1 MATRPRFRFR
11 FTWPACL
18 LIGLLCLC
26 LAASAAADIPAL
38 EAERAKAVKELEAVV
53 NTINLSET
61 MVRSAGEVMSGL
73 ETALGKYVAARDAQA
88 GVVAGIR
95 GRLREIDIQLGKLRS
110 PNDLATAWSE
120 YKNNRTEEN
129 FIKLY
134 TTVRG
139 VRPDNATLESYVQQ
153 ESILQLE
160 IRNKVIVPVLHVLA
174 KLGGLIK
181 QINELAFNGV
191 GICHP
196 RDADG
201 ALEAVDELLGTMQK
215 HFSKLE
221 TKMGMKDDQLLVA
234 GVAVELSKNFQDF
247 FDPQELVPDK
257 LKEWS
262 DAFEESSYSN
272 WIPGKA
278 ASKLQAEAEKMAEE
292 SYEKFNEDTY
302 GTKDRARDYEK
313 FSRMREEFAKA
324 AEESETV
331 LKEFQ
336 KPVDEFAGKVA
347 ESREKYKRILGSYE
361 DLLKRKME
369 LERRIPDLAAQIED
383 EKWRELSK
391 PIPGETLAEAAP
403 VFAFLNAD
411 RSAGFL
417 AADDLTAMVLG
428 YQREQRFALTTRVA
442 QVVRSKTKTTI
453 STKSGSREK
462 IISVISRGDS
472 GDVYK
477 YSGVKMRD
485 EQGRVEIDPAAMKL
499 VGRAPG
505 TAKLVFEVPGWGDI
519 TADQAGNHILQT
531 RTYTSRHEVP
541 VARLAGIEVRNALGP
556 VGQVD
561 LVSTAESRGGMYGM
575 KVEALVDHGTGTSR
589 QPVEMSRLTFT
600 MTGDSCAIV
609 KKTSMTEFAIEAT
622 DKPGV
627 CTVEIGVA
635 GSAGS
640 ARKVAKIRVTSSVL
654 RAFRSLADGEKVAA
668 GVVRKAEELPIGAS
682 GNITV
687 LMDGPAPAEDY
698 VAELVCS
705 RGSEVLEP
713 GRGGISGTARAGFE
727 SSGMLSQALLSFSF
741 GNECLKIDEAQKKG
755 TWFSREPITVS
766 AVVRRRSNKAI
777 VSHFGFGEIIPVATV
792 KRLRVVMRGGGGDG
806 AVVDAMPLFRPA
818 DRQHNQWPFAIRIEL
833 ESGERI
839 TVPLDSVEQDR
850 PGGLLFGIDSPS
862 GTVLFNMGAMQRV
875 GWEALTYRLSPG
887 RAARMHVNLAGD
899 FEDASILFSVN
910 RLELWKR
917 GNGVRMTVLGPQ
929 KDAMHGYAVRWKGGS
944 GMTTTS
950 FRKDQ
955 GEWVC
960 DGPENTPVF
969 EAVLL
974 NPRGAECGVVRGTDG
989 RAIASCEPDHR
1000 PTLTIETPAPLKAG
1014 AIASVR
1020 VTCNDLPSD
1029 GPLSMGSAEYYTLW
1043 KTTGP
1048 FGKVRTAEG
1057 AVYPQGPTGFLS
1069 IGHIEYLRGVPE
1081 GGARIPVEVELYR
1094 RTDWQSYQPK
1104 GRLIASA
1111 RGTLDALYN
1120 PSLPPFSGQIRIEQ
1134 GSDGGGRAAT
1144 RWVEGA
1150 PEVSL
1155 ERMVAI
1161 EGNNPFNVQNPIVN
1175 ETRNGQTLVATD
1187 AVPVTSLPEPP
1198 VPGKTAVP
1206 APPAP
1211 PEPPKPPAPV
1221 PTLTTTARDK
1231 ADGDRMLPSTGGTI
1245 VDTVSYTNLTAGR
1258 SYTLEGVL
1266 MDRATGQSTGITAE
1280 KTFTAAAAA
1289 GTVTQEFVVG
1299 AGQADRTLVAFE
1311 TLHADGAVVARHED
1325 LLDAAQAVA
1334 VGAPPPPPEMTTAAR
1349 DKADGDRMLPSTGG
1363 TIVDTVNY
1371 KNLTTGRSYTLKG
1384 SLVNK
1389 ATGQS
1394 TGIIAE
1400 KIFTAQAAN
1409 GTVTQEFTVTIQQA
1423 GRTLVVSE
1431 QLYDGATLVVK
1442 HEDLNDA
1449 AQTIAIDAPPASP
1462 EMTTSARD
1470 KADGDKTLP
1479 SAGGTLVDTVS
1490 YKNLTAGRSY
1500 TLKGSLVNKT
1510 TGQASGI
1517 TAEKA
1522 FTAAAANGTVTQEFT
1537 VTIQQAGRTLVVY
1550 EQLYDGATLVVKHED
1565 LNDAAQTIAVGA
1577 LVPSL
1582 TTSAKDKADG
1592 DRTLPSTGGTIVDTV
1607 SYTDL
1612 VPGKAYTLKGE
1623 VMDKSTGLS
1632 VGITVQK
1639 NFTPSS
1645 SAGTVTQEFT
1655 ITAQQA
1661 GKTLVV
1667 YETVLDGATE
1677 IVKHTDL
1684 TDAAQAVAVEEAQ
1697 QGITGLTSTVTLANV
1712 NLANPTIHMACILL
1726 DPNTSQGSLSAG
1738 DGQMFSA
1745 NRVFDIH
1752 VTPTYNIGDGDPW
1765 LHFDRAQANSG
1776 SANWRLSAATGATN
1790 TLLYNT
1796 GQNISVFNV
1805 NTRVTLFVEQTV
1817 AGGSKIRLELTV
1829 TRNGNGTAA
1838 GDYQLVVHTAEYV
1851 N

>member
-1 MATRPRFRFR
+1 MAVFPAIEGNELVPYTAGPCLVARGLAMLEVDSMFTRLRGCFRFS
-11 FTWPACL
+11 WPACL
-18 LIGLLCLC
+18 LIGLLYLC
-26 LAASAAADIPAL
+26 RAVPAAADIPAL
-38 EAERAKAVKELEAVV
+38 EAERAKAVKELEGVV
-53 NTINLSET
+53 NTINLSEA
-61 MVRSAGEVMSGL
+61 MVRSAGEIMSGL

-95 GRLREIDIQLGKLRS
+95 SRLREIDIQLGKLRS

-247 FDPQELVPDK
+247 FDPQELIPDK

-324 AEESETV
+324 AEESEAV

-361 DLLKRKME
+361 DLLDRKTE

-428 YQREQRFALTTRVA
+428 FPREQRFALTTRVA
-442 QVVRSKTKTTI
+442 QVVRSKAKTTV
-453 STKSGSREK
+453 STGSGSRER

-485 EQGRVEIDPAAMKL
+485 EQGRVEIDPSAMKL

-531 RTYTSRHEVP
+531 RTYTSRHDVP

-556 VGQVD
+556 VGRVD

-575 KVEALVDHGTGTSR
+575 KVEALVEHGVGTSR
-589 QPVEMSRLTFT
+589 QPVEMSRLTFI

-687 LMDGPAPAEDY
+687 LMDGPAPAEGY

-727 SSGMLSQALLSFSF
+727 SSGMHSQALLSFSF
-741 GNECLKIDEAQKKG
+741 GKECLKIDEAQKKG

-766 AVVRRRSNKAI
+766 AVIRRRSDNAI

-806 AVVDAMPLFRPA
+806 AVVGAMPLFRPA

-833 ESGERI
+833 ESGDRV
-839 TVPLDSVEQDR
+839 TVPLNAVEQGQ
-850 PGGLLFGIDSPS
+850 PGGLLFGIDSS
-862 GTVLFNMGAMQRV
+862 NGAVLFNMGAMKRV
-875 GWEALTYRLSPG
+875 GWETLTYRLSPG

-899 FEDASILFSVN
+899 YEDGSILFSVN

-929 KDAMHGYAVRWKGGS
+929 KDAMDGYAVRWKAGS
-944 GMTTTS
+944 GTSTTS

-960 DGPENTPVF
+960 DGPENAPVF

-974 NPRGAECGVVRGTDG
+974 NPRGAECGVVRGSDG
-989 RAIASCEPDHR
+989 KAIASCEPDHR
-1000 PTLTIETPAPLKAG
+1000 PMLTIESPAPLKAG

-1020 VTCNDLPSD
+1020 VTCDELPAD
-1029 GPLSMGSAEYYTLW
+1029 GPLSMREAEYYTLW

-1057 AVYPQGPTGFLS
+1057 SVYPLSPTGFLS
-1069 IGHIEYLRGVPE
+1069 IGHVEYLRGVPE

-1094 RTDWQSYQPK
+1094 RTDWQRFQPK
-1104 GRLIASA
+1104 GRLVASA
-1111 RGTLDALYN
+1111 RGMLEALYN
-1120 PSLPPFSGQIRIEQ
+1120 PSLPPFTGQIRIEQ
-1134 GSDGGGRAAT
+1134 GSDGGRGASP

-1150 PEVSL
+1150 PEVNL

-1161 EGNNPFNVQNPIVN
+1161 DGNNPFNVQNPIVN
-1175 ETRNGQTLVATD
+1175 VTRNGQTLVATD

-1198 VPGKTAVP
+1198 VPGEPAVP
-1206 APPAP
+1206 V
-1211 PEPPKPPAPV
+1211 PPAPV
-1221 PTLTTTARDK
+1221 PTLTTAARDK
-1231 ADGDRMLPSTGGTI
+1231 ADGDRTLPSTGGTI
-1245 VDTVSYTNLTAGR
+1245 VDAVNYTNLTVGR
-1258 SYTLEGVL
+1258 SYALKGVL
-1266 MDRATGQSTGITAE
+1266 MNRATGQSIGITAE

-1289 GTVTQEFVVG
+1289 GTVTQEFSVG
-1299 AGQADRTLVAFE
+1299 ADQADRTLVVFE
-1311 TLHADGAVVARHED
+1311 TLHIDGSVVARHED
-1325 LLDAAQAVA
+1325 LLDAAQSVA

-1349 DKADGDRMLPSTGG
+1349 DKADGDKTLPSTGG
-1363 TIVDTVNY
+1363 TI
-1371 KNLTTGRSYTLKG
+1371 
-1384 SLVNK
+1384 
-1389 ATGQS
+1389 A
-1394 TGIIAE
+1394 
-1400 KIFTAQAAN
+1400 
-1409 GTVTQEFTVTIQQA
+1409 
-1423 GRTLVVSE
+1423 
-1431 QLYDGATLVVK
+1431 
-1442 HEDLNDA
+1442 
-1449 AQTIAIDAPPASP
+1449 
-1462 EMTTSARD
+1462 
-1470 KADGDKTLP
+1470 
-1479 SAGGTLVDTVS
+1479 DTVS

-1510 TGQASGI
+1510 TGQATGI
-1517 TAEKA
+1517 TAEKT
-1522 FTAAAANGTVTQEFT
+1522 FTAQAAAGTVTQEFT

-1550 EQLYDGATLVVKHED
+1550 EQLYDGVTLSVKHEN
-1565 LNDAAQTIAVGA
+1565 LNDAAQTITVGA

-1582 TTSAKDKADG
+1582 TTTAKDKADG

-1612 VPGKAYTLKGE
+1612 VPGKTYTLKGE
-1623 VMDKSTGLS
+1623 VMDKSNGLA
-1632 VGITVQK
+1632 VGITTQK
-1639 NFTPSS
+1639 TFTPSS

-1667 YETVLDGATE
+1667 YETILDGATVV
-1677 IVKHTDL
+1677 VKHTDL
-1684 TDAAQAVAVEEAQ
+1684 TDAAQTVTVEEAQ
-1697 QGITGLTSTVTLANV
+1697 QGITGLTSAVPFANV
-1712 NLANPTIHMACILL
+1712 NPANPTIHMACILL

-1738 DGQMFSA
+1738 GGQMGNA

-1765 LHFDRAQANSG
+1765 VHFERAQANSG

-1790 TLLYNT
+1790 TLFYNT

-1805 NTRVTLFVEQTV
+1805 NTRVTLFVEQAV
-1817 AGGSKIRLELTV
+1817 AGGAKIRLELTV

>member
-1 MATRPRFRFR
+1 MSTRLHVRFRLF
-11 FTWPACL
+11 WPAFL

-26 LAASAAADIPAL
+26 LVAPAAADIPAL

-53 NTINLSET
+53 NAINLSET

-95 GRLREIDIQLGKLRS
+95 SRLREIDIQLGKLRS

-139 VRPDNATLESYVQQ
+139 VRPDNATRESYVQQ

-160 IRNKVIVPVLHVLA
+160 IRNKVIVPVLQVLV

-247 FDPQELVPDK
+247 FDPQELIPDK

-262 DAFEESSYSN
+262 NAFEESSYSN

-278 ASKLQAEAEKMAEE
+278 AAKLQAAAEQMAEE

-324 AEESETV
+324 ADESEAV

-336 KPVDEFAGKVA
+336 KPVDEFSRKVA

-361 DLLKRKME
+361 DLLERKAE

-391 PIPGETLAEAAP
+391 PIPGEKLAEAAP
-403 VFAFLNAD
+403 VFAYLNTD
-411 RSAGFL
+411 RPAGFL

-428 YQREQRFALTTRVA
+428 FPREQRFALTTRVA
-442 QVVRSKTKTTI
+442 QVVRSKAKSTI
-453 STKSGSREK
+453 STGTGSRES

-477 YSGVKMRD
+477 YPGIKMRD
-485 EQGRVEIDPAAMKL
+485 EQGRVEIDTTAMKL

-519 TADQAGNHILQT
+519 TTDQAGNHILQT

-541 VARLAGIEVRNALGP
+541 VARLAGIEVRNALGS
-556 VGQVD
+556 VGRID

-575 KVEALVDHGTGTSR
+575 KVDALVDYGAGTSR

-600 MTGDSCAIV
+600 LAGDSCAIV
-609 KKTSMTEFAIEAT
+609 KKTSATEFAIDAT

-635 GSAGS
+635 GSAGT

-654 RAFRSLADGEKVAA
+654 RAFRSLANGEKVAA
-668 GVVRKAEELPIGAS
+668 GVARKAEELPIGAS

-705 RGSEVLEP
+705 RGSKVFEP
-713 GRGGISGTARAGFE
+713 GRDGITGTTRADFE
-727 SSGMLSQALLSFSF
+727 SSGMLSQALLSFTF
-741 GNECLKIDEAQKKG
+741 GKECLNIDEAQKKG
-755 TWFSREPITVS
+755 TWFNREPISVS
-766 AVVRRRSNKAI
+766 AVVRRRSDKAI
-777 VSHFGFGEIIPVATV
+777 VTHFGFGEIIPVATV

-833 ESGERI
+833 ESGDRI
-839 TVPLDSVEQDR
+839 TVPLNAVEQGR
-850 PGGLLFGIDSPS
+850 PEGLLFGIDGSS
-862 GTVLFNMGAMQRV
+862 GTVLFNMGAMHRV
-875 GWEALTYRLSPG
+875 GWETLTYRLSPG
-887 RAARMHVNLAGD
+887 RAAQMHVTLSGD
-899 FEDASILFSVN
+899 YEDASILFSVN

-929 KDAMHGYAVRWKGGS
+929 KDAMDGYAVRWKAGS

-955 GEWVC
+955 GEWIC
-960 DGPENTPVF
+960 DGPENMPVF

-974 NPRGAECGVVRGTDG
+974 NPRGTECGVVRGTDG
-989 RAIASCEPDHR
+989 KAIATCEPDHR

-1020 VTCNDLPSD
+1020 ATCNDLPSD

-1043 KTTGP
+1043 NTTGP
-1048 FGKVRTAEG
+1048 YGKVKTSEG
-1057 AVYPQGPTGFLS
+1057 SVYPLGPTGFLS
-1069 IGHIEYLRGVPE
+1069 IGHVEYLRGVPE

-1094 RTDWQSYQPK
+1094 RTDWQSFQPK

-1111 RGTLDALYN
+1111 RGTLEALYN
-1120 PSLPPFSGQIRIEQ
+1120 PSLPPFSGQIRIVQ
-1134 GSDGGGRAAT
+1134 GSDGGSGVST

-1175 ETRNGQTLVATD
+1175 VTRNGQTLIATD
-1187 AVPVTSLPEPP
+1187 AVPITSLPEPP
-1198 VPGKTAVP
+1198 VPGEPTVP

-1211 PEPPKPPAPV
+1211 PEPPAPV
-1221 PTLTTTARDK
+1221 PTLTTSARDK
-1231 ADGDRMLPSTGGTI
+1231 ADGDKTLPATGGTI
-1245 VDTVSYTNLTAGR
+1245 IDTVSYTNLTAGR
-1258 SYTLEGVL
+1258 SYTLKGVL
-1266 MDRATGQSTGITAE
+1266 MSRVTGQSTGIIAE
-1280 KTFTAAAAA
+1280 KTFTAAAA
-1289 GTVTQEFVVG
+1289 GTVTQEFSVG
-1299 AGQADRTLVAFE
+1299 ADQADRTLVVFE
-1311 TLHADGAVVARHED
+1311 TLHIDGSVVARHED
-1325 LLDAAQAVA
+1325 LLDVAQSVA
-1334 VGAPPPPPEMTTAAR
+1334 VGAPPPPLEMTTAAR
-1349 DKADGDRMLPSTGG
+1349 DK
-1363 TIVDTVNY
+1363 V
-1371 KNLTTGRSYTLKG
+1371 
-1384 SLVNK
+1384 
-1389 ATGQS
+1389 
-1394 TGIIAE
+1394 
-1400 KIFTAQAAN
+1400 
-1409 GTVTQEFTVTIQQA
+1409 
-1423 GRTLVVSE
+1423 
-1431 QLYDGATLVVK
+1431 
-1442 HEDLNDA
+1442 
-1449 AQTIAIDAPPASP
+1449 
-1462 EMTTSARD
+1462 
-1470 KADGDKTLP
+1470 DGDKTLP
-1479 SAGGTLVDTVS
+1479 SAGGTIVDTVS

-1500 TLKGSLVNKT
+1500 TLKGTLVNKA
-1510 TGQASGI
+1510 TGQTTGI
-1517 TAEKA
+1517 TAEKT
-1522 FTAAAANGTVTQEFT
+1522 FTAQAAAGTVTQEFP

-1550 EQLYDGATLVVKHED
+1550 EQLYDGATLSVKHEN
-1565 LNDAAQTIAVGA
+1565 LNDAAQTITVGA

-1582 TTSAKDKADG
+1582 ATSAKDKADG
-1592 DRTLPSTGGTIVDTV
+1592 DRTLPSTGGIIVDTV

-1612 VPGKAYTLKGE
+1612 VPGKTYTLKGE
-1623 VMDKSTGLS
+1623 MMDKSTGLA
-1632 VGITVQK
+1632 VGITTQK
-1639 NFTPSS
+1639 TFTPSA

-1677 IVKHTDL
+1677 VVKHTDL

-1712 NLANPTIHMACILL
+1712 SPANPTIHMACILL

-1738 DGQMFSA
+1738 DAQMFSA

-1752 VTPTYNIGDGDPW
+1752 VTPTYNIGDGDPGV
-1765 LHFDRAQANSG
+1765 HFDRAQANSG
-1776 SANWRLSAATGATN
+1776 SANWRLAAATGATN
-1790 TLLYNT
+1790 TLFYNT

-1805 NTRVTLFVEQTV
+1805 NTRVTLFVEQAV

>member
-1 MATRPRFRFR
+1 MSTPLRVRFRFP
-11 FTWPACL
+11 WPACVL
-18 LIGLLCLC
+18 FGLLCLC
-26 LAASAAADIPAL
+26 LVAPAAADIPAL
-38 EAERAKAVKELEAVV
+38 ETERAKATKELEAVIG
-53 NTINLSET
+53 TINLSET
-61 MVRSAGEVMSGL
+61 AVRSAGELMSGL
-73 ETALGKYVAARDAQA
+73 ETALGKYVSARDAQA

-95 GRLREIDIQLGKLRS
+95 GKLREIDIQLAKLRS
-110 PNDLATAWSE
+110 PNDLATAWGE
-120 YKNNRTEEN
+120 YKNNRTQEN

-134 TTVRG
+134 MVVRG
-139 VRPDNATLESYVQQ
+139 VKPDNATLESYVQQ

-160 IRNKVIVPVLHVLA
+160 IRNKVIVPVLQVLV
-174 KLGGLIK
+174 KLGGLVK

-247 FDPQELVPDK
+247 FDPKELIPDK

-313 FSRMREEFAKA
+313 FSRMREEFATA
-324 AEESETV
+324 ADESEAV

-336 KPVDEFAGKVA
+336 KPVDEFAEKVA
-347 ESREKYKRILGSYE
+347 ESREKYKRILGAYE
-361 DLLKRKME
+361 GLLERKME
-369 LERRIPDLAAQIED
+369 LERRIPDLAARIDD

-391 PIPGETLAEAAP
+391 PIPGEKLAEEAP
-403 VFAFLNAD
+403 VFAFLNPD

-417 AADDLTAMVLG
+417 AADDLTEMVLG
-428 YQREQRFALTTRVA
+428 YPRQQRFALTTRVA
-442 QVVRSKTKTTI
+442 QIVRSKAKTTV
-453 STKSGSREK
+453 STGSGSRET
-462 IISVISRGDS
+462 IISLISRGDS

-477 YSGVKMRD
+477 YPGVKMRD
-485 EQGRVEIDPAAMKL
+485 EQGRVEIDTAAMRL
-499 VGRAPG
+499 VGKAPG

-519 TADQAGNHILQT
+519 TTDQAGNHVLQT
-531 RTYTSRHEVP
+531 RTYTSRREIP
-541 VARLAGIEVRNALGP
+541 VARLTGIEVRNALGP
-556 VGQVD
+556 VGRVD
-561 LVSTAESRGGMYGM
+561 LVSTAESRGGMFGM
-575 KVEALVDHGTGTSR
+575 KVEALVEHGAGTSR
-589 QPVEMSRLTFT
+589 QPVEMSRLAFT
-600 MTGDSCAIV
+600 LTGDSCAIV
-609 KKTSMTEFAIEAT
+609 RKSSATEFAIEAT
-622 DKPGV
+622 DRPGV

-640 ARKVAKIRVTSSVL
+640 ARKVAKIRVTNSVL
-654 RAFRSLADGEKVAA
+654 RASRSLADGEKVAA
-668 GVVRKAEELPIGAS
+668 GVSRKAEELPIGAS
-682 GNITV
+682 GKITI

-698 VAELVCS
+698 IAELVCS
-705 RGSEVLEP
+705 RGSEDLEP
-713 GRGGISGTARAGFE
+713 GRGGISGTARAGFD
-727 SSGMLSQALLSFSF
+727 SSGTLSQALLSFSL
-741 GNECLKIDEAQKKG
+741 GKECLKIDEAQKKG

-766 AVVRRRSNKAI
+766 AIVRRRSTNAV

-792 KRLRVVMRGGGGDG
+792 KRLRVVMRGSGGDG

-833 ESGERI
+833 ESGDRI
-839 TVPLDSVEQDR
+839 TVPLDAVEQGR
-850 PGGLLFGIDSPS
+850 PGSLLFGIDGKS
-862 GTVLFNMGAMQRV
+862 GSILFNIGAMQRV
-875 GWEALTYRLSPG
+875 GWETLTYRLSPS

-899 FEDASILFSVN
+899 YEDGSILFSVN
-910 RLELWKR
+910 RLELWKHE
-917 GNGVRMTVLGPQ
+917 NGVRMTVLGPQ
-929 KDAMHGYAVRWKGGS
+929 KDAMDGYAVRWKAGS
-944 GMTTTS
+944 GMTTTP

-974 NPRGAECGVVRGTDG
+974 SPRGAECGVVRGADG
-989 RAIASCEPDHR
+989 KAIASCEPDHR
-1000 PTLTIETPAPLKAG
+1000 PTMAIETPTPLKAG

-1057 AVYPQGPTGFLS
+1057 PVYPLGPTGFLS
-1069 IGHIEYLRGVPE
+1069 IGHVEYLRGVPE

-1104 GRLIASA
+1104 GRLVASA
-1111 RGTLDALYN
+1111 RGTLEALYN
-1120 PSLPPFSGQIRIEQ
+1120 PSLPPFTGQIRIVQ
-1134 GSDGGGRAAT
+1134 GSDGGRTVAT
-1144 RWVEGA
+1144 QWVEGA

-1161 EGNNPFNVQNPIVN
+1161 DGNNPFNVQNPIVN
-1175 ETRNGQTLVATD
+1175 VTRNGQTLVATD
-1187 AVPVTSLPEPP
+1187 AVPITSLPEPP
-1198 VPGKTAVP
+1198 VPGEPVVP

-1211 PEPPKPPAPV
+1211 PEPPAPV
-1221 PTLTTTARDK
+1221 PTLTTAARDK
-1231 ADGDRMLPSTGGTI
+1231 SDGDKLLPSTGGTI

-1258 SYTLEGVL
+1258 SYTLKGVL
-1266 MDRATGQSTGITAE
+1266 MNRATGQSAGITAE

-1289 GTVTQEFVVG
+1289 GIVTQEFVVG
-1299 AGQADRTLVAFE
+1299 AGEADRTLVVFE

-1349 DKADGDRMLPSTGG
+1349 DKADGDKALPSAGG

-1371 KNLTTGRSYTLKG
+1371 KNLTPGRSYTLKG
-1384 SLVNK
+1384 ALVNK
-1389 ATGQS
+1389 ATGQA
-1394 TGIIAE
+1394 TGITAE
-1400 KIFTAQAAN
+1400 KTFTAQAA
-1409 GTVTQEFTVTIQQA
+1409 
-1423 GRTLVVSE
+1423 
-1431 QLYDGATLVVK
+1431 DG
-1442 HEDLNDA
+1442 
-1449 AQTIAIDAPPASP
+1449 S
-1462 EMTTSARD
+1462 
-1470 KADGDKTLP
+1470 
-1479 SAGGTLVDTVS
+1479 
-1490 YKNLTAGRSY
+1490 
-1500 TLKGSLVNKT
+1500 
-1510 TGQASGI
+1510 
-1517 TAEKA
+1517 
-1522 FTAAAANGTVTQEFT
+1522 VTQEFT

-1550 EQLYDGATLVVKHED
+1550 ERLSDGATLVVKHED
-1565 LNDAAQTIAVGA
+1565 LNDAAQAVSIGA

-1592 DRTLPSTGGTIVDTV
+1592 DRTLPSAGGTITDTV
-1607 SYTDL
+1607 AYTDL
-1612 VPGKAYTLKGE
+1612 VPGKTYTLKGE
-1623 VMDKSTGLS
+1623 VMDKATGLA
-1632 VGITVQK
+1632 VGITTQK
-1639 NFTPSS
+1639 PFTPSS

-1655 ITAQQA
+1655 VTAQQA

-1667 YETVLDGATE
+1667 YETVLDGGAVV
-1677 IVKHTDL
+1677 VKHTDL
-1684 TDAAQAVAVEEAQ
+1684 TDAAQTVVVEEAQ
-1697 QGITGLTSTVTLANV
+1697 QGITGLTSTVAFANV
-1712 NLANPTIHMACILL
+1712 SPANPTIHMACILL

-1765 LHFDRAQANSG
+1765 IHFERAQANSG
-1776 SANWRLSAATGATN
+1776 SPNWRLSAATGATN
-1790 TLLYNT
+1790 TLFYNT
-1796 GQNISVFNV
+1796 GQNITVFNV
-1805 NTRVTLFVEQTV
+1805 NTRVTLFIEQAV